1 MSQRT
6 REIDESV
13 LINLQ
18 VNVTLKSFS
27 NHDGFT
33 EDQVK
38 NAIEE
43 FKGEIAKELTNKIAD
58 DYQMQEFL
66 YSVDFVD
73 YEVDSNG
80 L

>member
-43 FKGEIAKELTNKIAD
+43 FKDEIAKELTNKIAD

-66 YSVDFVD
+66 YSVDFVN